1 MNSFLKLTQMQIK
14 LFMREPI
21 AFFFTLIFPLL
32 LLLLFGAMFGNDPNP
47 QFGDFGYI
55 DGQVPGLT
63 AIIIGTVG
71 LLSIPVSTATAR
83 ERKILRRYQATPL
96 RPLTYFAA
104 DVVVNYAVSLIGL
117 ILLIIAATFIFDLRF
132 GGSWL
137 SVAVAFT
144 LCTLAFSAIGY
155 VVASLSPTGRIAQVV
170 GQVLFLPMMFLSGA
184 TMPLEIMPA
193 GLRAVSNWLPL
204 THVIKLLQD
213 LWFGSGWNATSLL
226 VMGMMLLL
234 GTAASLT
241 VFRWE

>member
-21 AFFFTLIFPLL
+21 AFFFTLVFPLL
-32 LLLLFGAMFGNDPNP
+32 LLLLFGAMFGNEANP
-47 QFGDFGYI
+47 QFGGFGYI
-55 DGQVPGLT
+55 DGEVPGLT
-63 AIIIGTVG
+63 GIIIGTVG

-117 ILLIIAATFIFDLRF
+117 ILLVVAATFIFDLRF
-132 GGSWL
+132 GGNWL
-137 SVAVAFT
+137 AVWAAFT
-144 LCTLAFSAIGY
+144 LCALAFSAAGY

-170 GQVLFLPMMFLSGA
+170 GQVLYLPMMFLSGA
-184 TMPLEIMPA
+184 TMPVQIMPD

-204 THVIKLLQD
+204 THVVKLLQD
-213 LWFGSGWNATSLL
+213 LWFGGGWNTTSLIVMTLML
-226 VMGMMLLL
+226 VL